1 LAEEKKGQ
9 RRDKVGQNKD
19 RRKGKGGKRDI
30 KVKQSSKDTKDNNT
44 RNNTSI
50 ASPSTIRTSGLE

>member
-1 LAEEKKGQ
+1 MAEEKKGQ

-19 RRKGKGGKRDI
+19 RRKGKGDI

-50 ASPSTIRTSGLE
+50 ASPSTIRTSGLVWSE

>member
-19 RRKGKGGKRDI
+19 KIRTEEKGKGGKGTLR
-30 KVKQSSKDTKDNNT
+30 
-44 RNNTSI
+44 
-50 ASPSTIRTSGLE
+50 